1 MATLDRNG
9 FVILNNIEE
18 AFASSNNKREGGLPK
33 NHIENPDEGLNPL
46 GESVKA
52 ALRAA
57 AAERKAA
64 RKAAK
69 AAAAAAAAEKRAA
82 RRAESAINA
91 QRLFKFING
100 EVATLL
106 DENIMEE
113 VEETL
118 YSSTAEGGLKL
129 HLRNTLL
136 AVKRWV
142 TLAESRDGYSH
153 RFTNMEAVEF
163 IAHGSDICY
172 TENKEWVNT
181 SLGYSLQ
188 DLEKEIPYKV
198 HRYFELA
205 PHYNYYSNVKAV
217 MFGDEHIAF
226 YEWEKEEFTEDSFE
240 TIWGAYVALED
251 LNAANEVRREG
262 RFRAAV
268 AHGLARPGLAQHY
281 NIDPKAWAYIDRKAE
296 ELGLD
301 PAKAYDSFGVW
312 GLNPYNITKAWYAAG
327 CKLGGK
333 FRIWAIE
340 SLHTLKNKGRV
351 DFEGPVLPKA
361 GESIKSY
368 KGRILFNRDLRSIV
382 KDAEEIWQ
390 ISGKISLSDRSRYS
404 KLSVVAR
411 YYVMR
416 NRLFIEQDG
425 RLVINWGK
433 LAAWLRLPKRVK
445 AAELPMK
452 FAWSL
457 LFKRKAPLGLT
468 DEDPHPTKLDR
479 VSQRTFRALME
490 IVKAQ
495 STDDSALAANTKAA
509 YHLALGFRD
518 IQSVKRWVAAV
529 TGGSIDNVVNIHDAY
544 VDANKLLATT
554 NRTAWVAFLTQFPD
568 LRWSLAYF
576 SVFEKEFG
584 RAPTGKREFVDF
596 AGTQEFENIEDIEV
610 ARLSAKHGLDQDE
623 FEDYQEFFK
632 KHPGKKATMLPGIE
646 LREGS
651 YVFRKLDDHDK
662 TGPFLGLATDCCQ
675 HLHNAGSSCAKAGW
689 KHPESG
695 FYVVEKDG
703 DIVAQSWAWRGKDG
717 ELCFD
722 SIEGLGNISI
732 PSVAELYLKA
742 AKALIGRLGITKVTV
757 GNTYYGVTDNVKRY
771 LVENG
776 YVSGEKMEHKAK
788 MIRKVYYTD
797 ADKQWLLAD

>member
-1 MATLDRNG
+1 MATFDRNG
-9 FVILNNIEE
+9 FAILNNNNLEE
-18 AFASSNNKREGGLPK
+18 VFTSSRTVREGGLLK

-46 GESVKA
+46 GEELKA

-57 AAERKAA
+57 AAKRKAA
-64 RKAAK
+64 RKAAR

-82 RRAESAINA
+82 RRVSSAVNA
-91 QRLFKFING
+91 QKLFKFING
-100 EVATLL
+100 EVASLL
-106 DENIMEE
+106 DESIIEE

-118 YSSTAEGGLKL
+118 QSSSKIQEGLKAYVLDILLDAKASIKIGHRVPDNEDMLVFL
-129 HLRNTLL
+129 HTRNPEFLL
-136 AVKRWV
+136 CGIGETYTMLENLGKKIPYSVANVF
-142 TLAESRDGYSH
+142 TLAPKYSIRDNVCALM
-153 RFTNMEAVEF
+153 F
-163 IAHGSDICY
+163 D
-172 TENKEWVNT
+172 
-181 SLGYSLQ
+181 
-188 DLEKEIPYKV
+188 DD
-198 HRYFELA
+198 
-205 PHYNYYSNVKAV
+205 YNAWDK
-217 MFGDEHIAF
+217 
-226 YEWEKEEFTEDSFE
+226 WKLEEFTEDSFE
-240 TIWGAYVALED
+240 TIWGAYVALRD
-251 LNAANEVRREG
+251 LNAIPEARRKG
-262 RFRAAV
+262 RFKAAV
-268 AHGLARPGLAQHY
+268 LHGLARPDLAQYY

-301 PAKAYDSFGVW
+301 PANAYDSYGVW
-312 GLNPYNITKAWYAAG
+312 GLSPYNIAKAWYAAG

-333 FRIWAIE
+333 FRIWAVE
-340 SLHTLKNKGRV
+340 SLHVLKNKGRV

-361 GESIKSY
+361 SESVRSY
-368 KGRILFNRDLRSIV
+368 KGRVLFNRDLRIIV
-382 KDAEEIWQ
+382 KDVDEFWQ
-390 ISGKISLSDRSRYS
+390 ISGKISLSDRNRYS
-404 KLSVVAR
+404 KLSVIAR
-411 YYVMR
+411 YYVMS
-416 NRLFIEQDG
+416 NRLFIEQDDH
-425 RLVINWGK
+425 LVINWEK

-445 AAELPMK
+445 AAELPLR
-452 FAWSL
+452 FAWNL
-457 LFKRKAPLGLT
+457 LFNRKAPLGLT
-468 DEDPHPTKLDR
+468 NDDPHPTKLDR

-495 STDDSALAANTKAA
+495 SPDESALAVNTKAA

-568 LRWSLAYF
+568 LRWSVAYF

-646 LREGS
+646 LKEGS

-742 AKALIGRLGITKVTV
+742 AKDLIGRLGITKVTV
-757 GNTYYGVTDNVKRY
+757 GNTYYGVTNNVKRY

-788 MIRKVYYTD
+788 MIRKVSYTD
-797 ADKQWLLAD
+797 ADKQWLIAD